1 MLVTANSLFRSFVAV
16 HFCWQ
21 RRSSCSSC
29 AWFWSVPGAFSWQY
43 RQHCWYGPPSLG
55 NYSCWLWKIRE
66 TKCQLF
72 RTFLVRVTERL
83 YYWCCEGTC
92 SSCWQLYWR
101 YRFYY
106 KITIQMKGH
115 TIFAQNNL
123 NQVIT
128 KSWWSHNRPQIFS
141 GYICAIAAGLWP
153 SLAMSLV
160 LLNSAGSVVPNYSFV
175 PLSEVRQL
183 IFCILSIV
191 MHSDLLLLYYMIL
204 KVHTHIWFYYK
215 TNLVAYLWAELISIS
230 WYQFAELWPSHTFSW
245 SCWLQMRLIKNI
257 PSNFFFKKSFRL
269 NLLVG
274 NIILSCNT
282 FTFHSYWNLHDIYS
296 LIWLMYAFF
305 CLKHFYVPVGYKWD
319 FKKLP
324 CKLNLWLVIFVRLC
338 GMRELYCLSPFGW
351 LYRSTW
357 HGEQVASPRD
367 KEGYPGITINLK
379 LTISGGA

>member
-29 AWFWSVPGAFSWQY
+29 AWFWSFPGAFSWQY

-55 NYSCWLWKIRE
+55 NYSCWVWEIRE

-72 RTFLVRVTERL
+72 RTFLVRVSERL

-123 NQVIT
+123 TEVIT
-128 KSWWSHNRPQIFS
+128 KSCWNHNRPQIFS

-153 SLAMSLV
+153 SLAKSLV

-183 IFCILSIV
+183 IFCIWSIV
-191 MHSDLLLLYYMIL
+191 MHSHLLLLYYMIL

-215 TNLVAYLWAELISIS
+215 TNLVAYLWAELINIL
-230 WYQFAELWPSHTFSW
+230 WYQFAELWVSHTFSW
-245 SCWLQMRLIKNI
+245 SCWLQMRLIKTFFQI
-257 PSNFFFKKSFRL
+257 CFKENFQI
-269 NLLVG
+269 G
-274 NIILSCNT
+274 CI
-282 FTFHSYWNLHDIYS
+282 
-296 LIWLMYAFF
+296 
-305 CLKHFYVPVGYKWD
+305 
-319 FKKLP
+319 
-324 CKLNLWLVIFVRLC
+324 
-338 GMRELYCLSPFGW
+338 GW
-351 LYRSTW
+351 
-357 HGEQVASPRD
+357 
-367 KEGYPGITINLK
+367 
-379 LTISGGA
+379 